1 MQGVTIRYPP
11 LPRVWSLVD
20 RQKGVITIDT
30 PAELQYF

>member
-1 MQGVTIRYPP
+1 MQGVTIRYP

-20 RQKGVITIDT
+20 QQKGVITIDT